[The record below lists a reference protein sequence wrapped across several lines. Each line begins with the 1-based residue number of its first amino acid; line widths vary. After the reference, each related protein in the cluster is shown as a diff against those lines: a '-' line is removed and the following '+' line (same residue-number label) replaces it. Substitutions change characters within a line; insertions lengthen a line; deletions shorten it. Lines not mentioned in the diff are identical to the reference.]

1 MHGVFCL
8 EFCVWDTVTRSSREF
23 LVITFSPQSKVYLFS
38 KTYWFID
45 IRKLLM
51 IKLLQIQS
59 NLLKVIYCVLTHLF
73 FNVHYH
79 NGSFR
84 SCSVK
89 LNSSH
94 MNCFGIGKPW
104 VDILQCKRTQH
115 NPNIYL
121 ILWLKFQNVFKII
134 VVTIYN

>member
-1 MHGVFCL
+1 MCTKEVRCGVYRDRLHNMHDVFCL

-45 IRKLLM
+45 IRKSLM

-73 FNVHYH
+73 CNLHYH

-104 VDILQCKRTQH
+104 VDLLVNCFGIGKPWVDIL
-115 NPNIYL
+115 
-121 ILWLKFQNVFKII
+121 
-134 VVTIYN
+134 